1 MSWLEYIILPFT
13 ILMNLWGLY
22 NGVLAIAGITNY
34 SRAPTAF
41 YPKRISFSI
50 IIPAKNE
57 ERTIG
62 RLLKLLEEQEYPED
76 LREIIVVEDG
86 STDSTLAICKSFP
99 KVLCIHRDNSNGKP
113 SALNYALT
121 FAKKDVIA
129 ILDADTII
137 ERDFLYKASKFFS
150 DNELMALQ
158 CSLRPA
164 NANLNLISKLASIE
178 ELLYEYIVA
187 GKSRLNLLV
196 TSHGT
201 AFFIRR
207 EALNILNGWKE
218 DALAEDAELSMRLR
232 KLNMKIVY
240 TTYIKAWRE
249 VPSGILVLFKQRLR
263 WYYGYLQVAISN
275 KNLLESIIFWSPAIN
290 ALWLIIYPITLVYI
304 TLFTLNN
311 IIFILLFISVFT
323 IIINLFNIT
332 YITIK
337 NSMGLHTVPLTYL
350 YWNISTLIQGIALLN
365 LLTGKK
371 MSWERTLKSGIYL
384 NKN

>member
-1 MSWLEYIILPFT
+1 
-13 ILMNLWGLY
+13 MNLWGLY

-232 KLNMKIVY
+232 KLNIKIVY

-311 IIFILLFISVFT
+311 IIFILLFISAFT